1 MSNAVKNLYK
11 NNTVNHVRID
21 TDKLFIDEKSQNSF
35 TGIIDKTFRFI
46 EDFQLLDEEQ
56 WARFVNQFR
65 ILSDTDNGWRGEYWG
80 KMMRGAAFVYSY
92 TNNPKLYSALKNTV
106 EDILSTMDEL
116 GRISTYPLDKE
127 LTGWDMWSRKY
138 VLLGMQYF
146 MEICTDEHLNARIID
161 SMIKQAD
168 YIISKV
174 GDGEDKIAITK
185 TSNCWRG
192 VNSSSILEPIVRLY
206 ALTKEQRF
214 LDFATHIV
222 NAGGAEIAN
231 IFELAYEDKTDPYQY
246 PIVKA
251 YETISCF
258 EGLLEYYRVT
268 KNEKW
273 KTAAVNFAKRVAK
286 TDITV
291 IGTAGTTHEC
301 FDHSA
306 LRQTDPALQGIMQE
320 TCVTVTW
327 MKFCFQIL
335 MLTGESEFADYFEQS
350 LYNAYL
356 GAVNTEKIVDDH
368 VLTRFSNAVL
378 RPLPF
383 DSYSSL
389 LPNTRGRGIG
399 GLKLMPDNHYY
410 GCCACI
416 GSAGIGMVHKIS
428 TMIKETGLAVNLYID
443 GKTQTVTPLNN
454 PITLD
459 FKTEYPKNATV
470 EITVGVDEA
479 EEFDISLRI
488 PAWSK
493 QTEIIVNG
501 KNIEVSAGYTTI
513 NRMWRNGDKITLK
526 LDMRTRVLHPVK
538 FEKDVVMLGVFWEQD
553 YIAPKV
559 VYQSHEAMYHI
570 ALMRGPL
577 VLARDARLD
586 GTVDEA
592 VSVDY
597 DKQGYVQLADSDKAE
612 FDTIV
617 EYQVPAKNGKSFTVI
632 DYSSA
637 GKTWNED
644 SRYACWLPTKE
655 YWGKN
660 KNL

>member
-1 MSNAVKNLYK
+1 MSKAIENLYK
-11 NNTVNHVRID
+11 KDTANYIRIN
-21 TDKLFIDEKSQNSF
+21 TDKLFIDEKSENAF
-35 TGIIDKTFRFI
+35 TGVLDKTI
-46 EDFQLLDEEQ
+46 KYVEDFQLLDEFE
-56 WARFVNQFR
+56 WARFVDQFR

-80 KMMRGAAFVYSY
+80 KMMRGAAFTYSY
-92 TNNPKLYSALKNTV
+92 TKNSRLYNALKKTV
-106 EDILSTMDEL
+106 EDMLTTIDDL
-116 GRISTYPLDKE
+116 GRISSYPAEQE

-146 MEICTDEHLNARIID
+146 MEICTDEHLNARIVD
-161 SMIKQAD
+161 SMIKQVD
-168 YIISKV
+168 YIMSKV
-174 GDGEDKIAITK
+174 GDGEDKTPITK
-185 TSNCWRG
+185 TSNFWRG

-206 ALTKEQRF
+206 VLTKEQRF

-268 KNEKW
+268 KIEKW

-286 TDITV
+286 TDITI
-291 IGTAGTTHEC
+291 IGTAGTAHEY

-335 MLTGESEFADYFEQS
+335 MITGEAEFADYFEQS

-356 GAVNTEKIVDDH
+356 GAVNTEKVVDEH
-368 VLTRFSNAVL
+368 VLTKFPDAIL

-389 LPNTRGRGIG
+389 VPNTRGRGIG
-399 GLKLMPDNHYY
+399 GLKLMPDNNYY

-428 TMIKETGLAVNLYID
+428 TMVKETGLTINLYID

-454 PITLD
+454 PVILN
-459 FKTEYPKNATV
+459 FKTEYPKGSQV
-470 EITVGVDEA
+470 EISLELQQA
-479 EEFDISLRI
+479 ESFDISLRI

-493 QTEIIVNG
+493 QTGILVNG
-501 KNIEVSAGYTTI
+501 ESVDAKVGYTTI
-513 NRMWRNGDKITLK
+513 SRLWQNGDKITLC
-526 LDMRTRVLHPVK
+526 LDMRTSVLHPVK
-538 FEKDVVMLGVFWEQD
+538 FDKDVVMLGIHWEQN
-553 YIAPKV
+553 YVTPKV
-559 VYQSHEAMYHI
+559 VYQSPEAMYHI
-570 ALMRGPL
+570 ALKRGPI

-592 VSVDY
+592 VQVAY
-597 DKQGYVQLADSDKAE
+597 DENGYVELNPSNKAG

-617 EYQVPAKNGKSFTVI
+617 EYQVPTTNGKTFTVI

-637 GKTWNED
+637 GKTWRED

-655 YWGKN
+655 YWK
-660 KNL
+660 K